1 MINVLFLALSVLA
14 VLTFLLSYCRQPA
27 KLINGSLFIL
37 MMGTLGATLMLY
49 AWQTQNQI
57 ILAILGAILLTIGM
71 IFIFGSIILILACFV
86 NFIVLIKREGFRKS
100 YLLVLALGIFALVAN
115 ILGYLQERS
124 VFTRNADIFI
134 AYANTLVL
142 YGLFVSLNFLV
153 SSFLCRLYHPRHNK
167 DYIIVLGAG
176 LIDGVRV
183 SKLLANRLDKAIAFY
198 DKQRTKNRKPP
209 KLLLSGGKGG
219 DEILSEAF
227 AMQTYALEK
236 GIPIED
242 TILEENSTTTYE
254 NMLFSKKIIQT
265 RSKDQKCKVIYSTN
279 NFHLLRAGIFAR
291 QVGLNAPGISAKTA
305 AYYYP
310 NALIREFIATLFINK
325 KRHFIATGLLFILSL
340 ATYLIN
346 RYLTT

>member
-1 MINVLFLALSVLA
+1 MFLALSALA
-14 VLTFLLSYCRQPA
+14 VLVFLLSYCRQPA

-37 MMGTLGATLMLY
+37 MVGTLGATLMLY
-49 AWQTQNQI
+49 AWQTNNQV
-57 ILAILGAILLTIGM
+57 ILAIIGTMFLIVAVLLV
-71 IFIFGSIILILACFV
+71 FGSAILILACFA
-86 NFIVLIKREGFRKS
+86 NFAVLIRREGFRKS
-100 YLLVLALGIFALVAN
+100 YLLVLALGIFTLIAN
-115 ILGYLQERS
+115 ILGYLQQRS
-124 VFTRNADIFI
+124 VFSRNADIFI
-134 AYANTLVL
+134 AYANILVL
-142 YGLFVSLNFLV
+142 YGVFVSLNFLI
-153 SSFLCRLYHPRHNK
+153 SSFLCGLYHPRYNK

-183 SKLLANRLDKAIAFY
+183 SKLLANRLDKAIVFY
-198 DKQRTKNRKPP
+198 NKQQAKNKKPP

-254 NMLFSKKIIQT
+254 NMLFSKKIIQN
-265 RSKDQKCKVIYSTN
+265 RSKDKKCKVIYATN

-291 QVGLNAPGISAKTA
+291 QVGLHAPGISAKTA

-325 KRHFIATGLLFILSL
+325 KRHFIATGLLLILSL
-340 ATYLIN
+340 AVNLLN